1 MEMRRIEM
9 QTTSAASR
17 PDPSGIVEL
26 ASAFYGSC
34 VLFTSSDLGIFAKL
48 AELGSATAAA
58 VAGALATDVRATT
71 LLLDACVALG
81 LLAKTGVLYRN
92 TPSTA
97 AFLVP
102 GQPGD
107 LSRAIRFNRDV
118 YDAWG
123 KLPELVRKGVPV
135 EKPELHLGEDLE
147 RTRTFVLSMHGRAMG
162 IGRAVVGQLDLAGRK
177 QMLDIGGGPGAYS
190 SLIVQANPG
199 LKSTV
204 LDLPGVVAV
213 AAELLTQAG
222 VSDRVATLPGDYHTT
237 PFPGGNDAVIIF
249 GVLHQESP
257 ESISEILKRA
267 FDSLLPGGII
277 YILDLMTDATH
288 TSPVFSALFAVNMAL
303 IARDGWVF
311 SAAELKGWLEQA
323 GFTGFDVNPLASPM
337 PHWLAQARKP

>member
-1 MEMRRIEM
+1 MPANG
-9 QTTSAASR
+9 TATR
-17 PDPSGIVEL
+17 PDPTLIVDL

-34 VLFTSSDLGIFAKL
+34 VLFTSSDLGVYSKL
-48 AELGSATAAA
+48 AELGTADAAT
-58 VAGALATDVRATT
+58 LAQAMGTDVRATT

-81 LLAKTGVLYRN
+81 LLTKTGNTYRN
-92 TPSTA
+92 TPSSA
-97 AFLVP
+97 VFLVP

-123 KLPELVRKGVPV
+123 KLPELVSKGVPV

-162 IGRAVVGQLDLAGRK
+162 IGRAVVAQLNLKGRK
-177 QMLDIGGGPGAYS
+177 RMLDIGGGPGTYS
-190 SLIVQANPG
+190 SLIVQANRG

-213 AAELLTQAG
+213 ATELLAQAG

-237 PFPGGNDAVIIF
+237 PFPAGNDVVIIF

-257 ESISEILKRA
+257 KSICDILKRA
-267 FDSLLPGGII
+267 FDSLTPGGTI
-277 YILDLMTDATH
+277 YMLDLMTDATH
-288 TSPVFSALFAVNMAL
+288 TAPVFSALFAVNMAL

-311 SAAELKGWLEQA
+311 SAAELKTWLEQA
-323 GFTGFDVNPLASPM
+323 GFTGFEVSPLHPPM
-337 PHWLAQARKP
+337 PHWLVQARKP

>member
-1 MEMRRIEM
+1 M
-9 QTTSAASR
+9 QSTGAPAG
-17 PDPSGIVEL
+17 PDPSRIVEL

-34 VLFTSSDLGIFAKL
+34 VLFTSSDLGIYAKL
-48 AELGSATAAA
+48 AELGTATAANLA
-58 VAGALATDVRATT
+58 TALATDVRATT

-92 TPSTA
+92 TPSTST
-97 AFLVP
+97 FLVP

-135 EKPELHLGEDLE
+135 EKPELHLGEDPQ

-162 IGRAVVGQLDLAGRK
+162 IGRAVVAQLDLKGRR
-177 QMLDIGGGPGAYS
+177 QMLDIGGGPGTYS
-190 SLIVQANPG
+190 SLIVQANKG

-213 AAELLTQAG
+213 ASELLAQAG

-237 PFPGGNDAVIIF
+237 PFSPGNDVVIIF

-257 ESISEILKRA
+257 ESICDILKRA
-267 FDSLLPGGII
+267 FASLLPGGII

-288 TSPVFSALFAVNMAL
+288 TAPPFSALFAVNMAL
-303 IARDGWVF
+303 ITRDGWVF
-311 SAAELKGWLEQA
+311 SVAELKSWLEQA
-323 GFTGFDVNPLASPM
+323 GFTGFAVDPLAPPM
-337 PHWLAQARKP
+337 PHWLVRAQKP

>member
-1 MEMRRIEM
+1 M
-9 QTTSAASR
+9 Q
-17 PDPSGIVEL
+17 PSGTATAPNPSQIVEL

-34 VLFTSSDLGIFAKL
+34 VLFTSSDLGVFAKL
-48 AELGSATAAA
+48 AELGSADAATLA
-58 VAGALATDVRATT
+58 KALGTDRRATT
-71 LLLDACVALG
+71 LLLDACVALE
-81 LLAKTGVLYRN
+81 LLAKSGDTYRN
-92 TPSTA
+92 TQSTA

-123 KLPELVRKGVPV
+123 KLPELVTKGVPV
-135 EKPELHLGEDLE
+135 EKPELHLGEDLQ

-162 IGRAVVGQLDLAGRK
+162 IGRAVVAQLDLKGRR
-177 QMLDIGGGPGAYS
+177 QMLDIGGGPGTYS

-213 AAELLTQAG
+213 ASELLAHAG

-237 PFPGGNDAVIIF
+237 AFPGGNDTVIIF

-257 ESISEILKRA
+257 DSICDILERA
-267 FDSLLPGGII
+267 FASLNPGGII

-288 TSPVFSALFAVNMAL
+288 TAPTFSALFAVNMAL
-303 IARDGWVF
+303 ITRDGWVF
-311 SAAELKGWLEQA
+311 SVAELKTWLEQA
-323 GFTGFDVNPLASPM
+323 GFTGFQVDPLAPPM
-337 PHWLAQARKP
+337 PHWLVQARKP